1 MNTKQDTTP
10 ENSNSGDPNAKTPSD
25 SAVEMRELVLPNDTN
40 THGNILGGKV
50 LHLVDIAAAMCAMRH
65 CRKPVVTA
73 SIDEVQFHYPIPEG
87 HFLLLKASVNF
98 VGRSSMEIG
107 VKVLSED
114 PMTGEMRHTSTAYL
128 TFVALT
134 ASKSPSEVPR
144 LNPQSDEEKRRFE
157 KGRDRM
163 EARRERRRQG

>member
-1 MNTKQDTTP
+1 MSSSEAP
-10 ENSNSGDPNAKTPSD
+10 LEGKTVAE

-73 SIDEVQFHYPIPEG
+73 AIDEVQFLNPIPEG
-87 HFLLLKASVNF
+87 HFVLVQASVNYT
-98 VGRSSMEIG
+98 GRSSMEIG
-107 VKVLSED
+107 TKVMSED
-114 PMTGEMRHTSTAYL
+114 PMTGEIQHTLTAYL

-134 ASKSPSEVPR
+134 ASKTPSEVP
-144 LNPQSDEEKRRFE
+144 PVVAVTEDEKRRHE
-157 KGRDRM
+157 KARLRM
-163 EARRERRRQG
+163 EARRARRAKK